1 MISQY
6 VNLPAVNQLKS
17 QLLVVFKVMSRQYF
31 TSHFIFHGVISP
43 TAWPR
48 SEPAPVCVCVSL

>member
-31 TSHFIFHGVISP
+31 TESLYIS
-43 TAWPR
+43 W
-48 SEPAPVCVCVSL
+48 CH